1 MLVRPFSNLGTA
13 VRTVR
18 LRRRLTLRA
27 LAQATELSESFLSQF
42 ERGLTQCSVASL
54 RRIAEALG
62 VELAHLFDIEGG
74 ANSRVLRLA
83 SRPTISFGNFA
94 VKQLLTPIGPENV
107 EVFSVTFEAD
117 GSTGDAQYTHGDSD
131 EFLLVQ
137 SGSVRLHLANDTF
150 LLEEGDSIVFRSSV
164 PHRVVNS
171 NSGPSIVLWVIAP
184 PSRGKTEPVSQNK
197 GGATDAV

>member
-1 MLVRPFSNLGTA
+1 LLIRPFSNLGAA
-13 VRTVR
+13 VRAVR

-62 VELAHLFDIEGG
+62 VDLAQLFDIEGG
-74 ANSRVLRLA
+74 ASSRVLRA
-83 SRPTISFGNFA
+83 AARPTISFGNFA

-107 EVFSVTFEAD
+107 EVFSVTFEAE
-117 GSTGDAQYTHGDSD
+117 GTTGDSQYAHGDSD

-137 SGSVRLHLANDTF
+137 SGAVRLHLANDTF

-164 PHRVVNS
+164 PHRVVNT
-171 NSGPSIVLWVIAP
+171 NNGPSIVLWVIAP
-184 PSRGKTEPVSQNK
+184 PSRGKTELVPQNN
-197 GGATDAV
+197 GGSSNAV